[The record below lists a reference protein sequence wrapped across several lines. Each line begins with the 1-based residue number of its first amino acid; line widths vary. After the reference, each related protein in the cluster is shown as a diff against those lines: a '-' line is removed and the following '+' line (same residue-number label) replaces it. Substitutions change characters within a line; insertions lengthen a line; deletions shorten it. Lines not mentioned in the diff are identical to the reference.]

1 MKQCKTQ
8 ATISTGSVH
17 TILDHIKD
25 EETLKQDIEKLK
37 QKDLWIRKGRSKIRY
52 CNYPLSFDIETSS
65 FYDFPDQKKVCMY
78 IWQIAIGD
86 HVYIGRT
93 WQEWMKFN
101 KRLADELGL
110 HEHRRIVFYV
120 HNLAYEFQFMRLY
133 YDWLDVFALKER
145 DVLYA
150 CNSIGI
156 EYRCSYMLSNDN
168 LANIG
173 DNLKRPVK
181 KLKGDL
187 DYQLIRGSNTPLSD
201 EELAYCVNDVLIVT
215 EYIREKIE
223 QHGDI
228 SKIPLT
234 KTGYVRR
241 YCKKKC
247 LYGDS
252 EDKYDKID
260 AFMRYTKLMERLTL
274 SGEHEYLMLKRAF
287 MGGFT
292 HANILYVSLELYGD
306 EAPQSQDITSS
317 YPTCCIA
324 DLFPM
329 SKGKLVHP
337 KNMEEFD
344 RYVSKY
350 CCVFDVILHNVQN
363 TFLNEAII
371 PTYKCWKQDKVV
383 TNNGRVES
391 AKILGITITE
401 QDYYTFAKFYSW
413 DDIEVG
419 DMYIYRRGYLPTP
432 FIESVL
438 HFYERKTVLKGV
450 LDDDGHEVDE
460 YSQMKAMLNSTYGM
474 IVTDICR
481 PDIIY
486 DGKWD
491 YYIPDY
497 EDKVKEYN
505 ESKGRFLFYP
515 WGIWVTAHARRNILE
530 AIYALGDDYVY
541 SDTDSVKYIYPEKHT
556 AFFDDYNKR
565 IVEKLKKAMRY
576 HGLPEDA
583 IAPCNQKGVPKPM
596 GVFTD
601 EGQYKKFKT
610 LGAKRYMY
618 TNDTGTYIT
627 VAGLGKKQGAEYINS
642 QPHPYSFFNDSMYI
656 PPEHT
661 GKLTHTYIDETMEGE
676 AVDYLGNKFTYYERS
691 GVHLSECDFTLSLS
705 QAFINLII
713 KGVRDNEQKN

>member
-1 MKQCKTQ
+1 MKQCKIQ
-8 ATISTGSVH
+8 ATTSTGSVR

-25 EETLKQDIEKLK
+25 WSVLDQDIAKLN
-37 QKDLWIRKGRSKIRY
+37 LPEYWVRKGKKKIKY

-65 FYDFPDQKKVCMY
+65 FYEFADEKKVCMY
-78 IWQIAIGD
+78 IWQVAIAD

-93 WQEWMKFN
+93 WEDWMVFN
-101 KRLADELGL
+101 KKLIDGLSLDEN
-110 HEHRRIVFYV
+110 RRIVFYV

-133 YDWLDVFALKER
+133 YDWLEIFALKER
-145 DVLYA
+145 DILYG
-150 CNSIGI
+150 CTTTGL
-156 EYRCSYMLSNDN
+156 EFRCSYLLSNDN

-173 DNLKRPVK
+173 DSLKRPIK

-187 DYQLIRGSNTPLSD
+187 DYKLIRGPVTPLND

-223 QHGDI
+223 LHGNI
-228 SKIPLT
+228 TRIPLT

-252 EDKYDKID
+252 EDKYARID
-260 AFMRYTKLMERLTL
+260 SFLRYHKLMQRLTIT
-274 SGEHEYLMLKRAF
+274 EHEYMMLKRAF

-292 HANILYVSLELYGD
+292 HANIFYVGLKLDGD

-337 KNMEEFD
+337 KNIEDFN

-350 CCVFDVILHNVQN
+350 CCVFDLRIYNLQN
-363 TFLNEAII
+363 TFMNEAVI
-371 PTYKCWKQDKVV
+371 PSYKCWDQENVKV
-383 TNNGRVES
+383 NNGRIES
-391 AKILGITITE
+391 AKRIGITITE

-413 DDIEVG
+413 DNIEVG

-432 FIESVL
+432 FIESIL
-438 HFYERKTVLKGV
+438 KFYTDKTVLKGV
-450 LDDDGHEVDE
+450 MDDDGHEVEE
-460 YSQMKAMLNSTYGM
+460 YSQMKSMLNSTYGM

-486 DGKWD
+486 DGNWD
-491 YYIPDY
+491 YIYPDY
-497 EDKVKEYN
+497 ETKIQEYN
-505 ESKGRFLFYP
+505 ESRSRFLFYP
-515 WGIWVTAHARRNILE
+515 WGVWVTAHARRNILE
-530 AIYALGDDYVY
+530 AIYAMGNDYVY
-541 SDTDSVKYIYPEKHT
+541 SDTDSVKYIYPDKHK
-556 AFFDDYNKR
+556 AFFDEYNKK

-576 HGLPEDA
+576 HGLHEDA
-583 IAPCNQKGVPKPM
+583 IAPCNQSGEAKPM

-601 EGQYKKFKT
+601 EGQYQCFKT

-618 TNDTGTYIT
+618 TNSKGTFIT
-627 VAGLGKKQGAEYINS
+627 VAGLGKEQGAAYINS
-642 QPHPYSFFNDSMYI
+642 QHDPYAFFDNCMYI

-661 GKLTHTYIDETMEGE
+661 GKLTHTYIDDTMEGE
-676 AVDYLGNKFTYYERS
+676 TCDYLGNKFKYRELS
-691 GVHLSECDFTLSLS
+691 GVHLSDCDFTLSLS
-705 QAFINLII
+705 QAFLNMIGGLKEREEN
-713 KGVRDNEQKN
+713 

>member
-1 MKQCKTQ
+1 MKPCKIQ
-8 ATISTGSVH
+8 ATISNGLAA
-17 TILDHIKD
+17 TILEHIKD
-25 EETLKQDIEKLK
+25 DETLKIDIEKLK
-37 QKDLWIRKGRSKIRY
+37 NKDLWVRKNRTKIRY
-52 CNYPLSFDIETSS
+52 LNYPISFDIETSS
-65 FYDFPDQKKVCMY
+65 FYDFPDKKRVCMY
-78 IWQIAIGD
+78 IWQVAIGD

-93 WQEWMKFN
+93 WNDWMVFN
-101 KRLADELGL
+101 KKLIDGL
-110 HEHRRIVFYV
+110 DLNENRRIVIYV

-133 YDWLDVFALKER
+133 YDWLDVFAIKER

-150 CNSIGI
+150 CTTTGL
-156 EYRCSYMLSNDN
+156 EFRCSYMLSNDN

-187 DYQLIRGSNTPLSD
+187 DYKLVRGPLTPLD
-201 EELAYCVNDVLIVT
+201 DMELAYCVNDVLIVT

-223 QHGDI
+223 LHGTVCR
-228 SKIPLT
+228 IPLT

-241 YCKKKC
+241 YCKQKC

-252 EDKYDKID
+252 EDKYARID
-260 AFMRYTKLMERLTL
+260 NFLRYNKLMERLTL
-274 SGEHEYLMLKRAF
+274 NDEHEYLMLKRAF

-292 HANILYVSLELYGD
+292 HANIFYVGLKLSD
-306 EAPQSQDITSS
+306 EYAVKSQDITSS

-329 SKGKLVHP
+329 SKGKKVEV
-337 KNMEEFD
+337 KSMEDFD

-350 CCVFDVILHNVQN
+350 CCLFDIIIHNVQN

-371 PTYKCWKQDKVV
+371 PAYKCWIREGEKV
-383 TNNGRVES
+383 NNGRIES
-391 AKILGITITE
+391 AKTIGITITE

-432 FIESVL
+432 FIESIL
-438 HFYERKTVLKGV
+438 KFYQDKTTLKG
-450 LDDDGHEVDE
+450 LTDENGHELDE
-460 YSQMKAMLNSTYGM
+460 YSQMKSMLNSTYGM

-481 PDIIY
+481 PDIVY

-497 EDKVKEYN
+497 AQKVGEYN
-505 ESKGRFLFYP
+505 KTRGRFLFYP
-515 WGIWVTAHARRNILE
+515 WGVWVTAHARRNILE
-530 AIYALGDDYVY
+530 AIYSIGDDYVY
-541 SDTDSVKYIYPEKHT
+541 SDTDSVKYMHPEKHDK
-556 AFFDDYNKR
+556 FFKEYNKR

-583 IAPCNQKGVPKPM
+583 VEPKNQSGEPKPM

-601 EGQYKKFKT
+601 EGTYIKFKT

-618 TNDTGTYIT
+618 TTDKGTFIT
-627 VAGLGKKQGAEYINS
+627 VAGLGKDQGAAYINS
-642 QPHPYSFFNDSMYI
+642 QKYPYSFFDMDMYI

-661 GKLTHTYIDETMEGE
+661 GKLTHTYIDETMEGT
-676 AVDYLGNKFTYYERS
+676 AVDYLGNEFSYYERS
-691 GVHLSECDFTLSLS
+691 GVHLSECDFTLTIAANFL
-705 QAFINLII
+705 NML
-713 KGVRDNEQKN
+713 KGLKIREEA

>member
-8 ATISTGSVH
+8 AIISTGSVR

-25 EETLKQDIEKLK
+25 RDTLKIDIAKLK
-37 QKDLWIRKGRSKIRY
+37 DKDLWIRKGRTKIY
-52 CNYPLSFDIETSS
+52 YLNYPMSFDIETSS
-65 FYDFPDQKKVCMY
+65 FYDFPGIKKVCMY
-78 IWQIAIGD
+78 IWQVAIGD

-93 WQEWMKFN
+93 WSEWMEFN
-101 KRLADELGL
+101 KLLIDELGL
-110 HEHRRIVFYV
+110 NELKRVVFYV

-150 CNSIGI
+150 ATTTGL
-156 EYRCSYMLSNDN
+156 EYRCSYRLSNDN

-173 DNLKRPVK
+173 DQLKRPVK

-187 DYQLIRGSNTPLSD
+187 DYKLIHGPITPLTD

-223 QHGDI
+223 LHGDI
-228 SKIPLT
+228 TKIPMT

-241 YCKKKC
+241 YCKKMC

-252 EDKYDKID
+252 EDKYQRID
-260 AFMRYTKLMERLTL
+260 AFMRYKKLMERLTL

-292 HANILYVSLELYGD
+292 HANIFYVSCILDGT
-306 EAPQSQDITSS
+306 EAVESQDITSS

-337 KNMEEFD
+337 KTVKEFD
-344 RYVSKY
+344 KYVSKY
-350 CCVFDVILHNVQN
+350 CCVFDIIIHNVKN

-371 PTYKCWKQDKVV
+371 PSYKCWICEGAKI
-383 TNNGRVES
+383 NNGRIES
-391 AKILGITITE
+391 AKTIGITITE
-401 QDYYTFAKFYSW
+401 QDYYCFAKFYSW
-413 DDIEVG
+413 DNIEVG
-419 DMYIYRRGYLPTP
+419 DMYIYRRGYLPKP
-432 FIESVL
+432 FIESVIK
-438 HFYERKTVLKGV
+438 FYTDKTVLKGV
-450 LDDDGHEVDE
+450 LDEDGHEVDE
-460 YSQMKAMLNSTYGM
+460 YSQMKAMLNSLYGM

-486 DGKWD
+486 DGRWD
-491 YYIPDY
+491 YFIPDY
-497 EDKVKEYN
+497 EEKVQEYDKAP
-505 ESKGRFLFYP
+505 GRFLFYP

-530 AIYALGDDYVY
+530 AIYAMGNDYVY
-541 SDTDSVKYIYPEKHT
+541 SDTDSVKYLYPEKHKD
-556 AFFDDYNKR
+556 FFEDYNRR

-576 HGLPEDA
+576 HGIDENA
-583 IAPCNQKGVPKPM
+583 IAPCNKDGVAKPM

-601 EGQYKKFKT
+601 EGKYKRFKT

-618 TNDTGTYIT
+618 TNDKGTYIT
-627 VAGLGKKQGAEYINS
+627 VAGLGKKQGADYINS
-642 QPHPYSFFNDSMYI
+642 QPDPYNFFTNDMYI
-656 PPEHT
+656 PPDHT
-661 GKLTHTYIDETMEGE
+661 GKLTHTYIDDTMEGE
-676 AVDYLGNKFTYYERS
+676 SVDYLGNKFSYRELS
-691 GVHLSECDFTLSLS
+691 GVHLSDCDFTLSLS
-705 QAFINLII
+705 QSFINLVV
-713 KGVRDNEQKN
+713 KGVRAYEED

>member
-8 ATISTGSVH
+8 AITSSGSVR
-17 TILDHIKD
+17 TILDHICD
-25 EETLKQDIEKLK
+25 YETLEQDIYKLNSR
-37 QKDLWIRKGRSKIRY
+37 DLWIRKGRKKIRY
-52 CNYPLSFDIETSS
+52 LNYPISFDIETSS
-65 FYDFPDQKKVCMY
+65 FYDFPDKKQVCMY
-78 IWQIAIGD
+78 IWQVAIGD

-93 WQEWMKFN
+93 WQEWMDFN
-101 KRLADELGL
+101 KKLIDGLGL
-110 HEHRRIVFYV
+110 NDLRRMVYYV
-120 HNLAYEFQFMRLY
+120 HNLAYEFQFIRLL
-133 YDWLDVFALKER
+133 YDWLEVFALKER

-150 CNSIGI
+150 CTTTGI
-156 EYRCSYMLSNDN
+156 EFRCSYMLSNDN

-173 DNLKRPVK
+173 DSLKKPVK

-187 DYQLIRGSNTPLSD
+187 DYKLIRGPVTPLEDD
-201 EELAYCVNDVLIVT
+201 EIAYCVNDVLIVT
-215 EYIREKIE
+215 EYIKEKIE
-223 QHGDI
+223 LHGDI
-228 SKIPLT
+228 TRIPLT

-241 YCKKKC
+241 YCKYKC

-252 EDKYDKID
+252 DDKYKRID

-274 SGEHEYLMLKRAF
+274 TTHEYLMLKRAF

-292 HANILYVSLELYGD
+292 HANIFYVGCKLEGD
-306 EAPQSQDITSS
+306 EAPESQDITSS

-337 KNMEEFD
+337 KSVEEFD
-344 RYVSKY
+344 KYVSKY
-350 CCVFDVILHNVQN
+350 CCVFDIIIYDLQN

-371 PTYKCWKQDKVV
+371 PFYKCWDSEKVKV
-383 TNNGRVES
+383 NNGRIES
-391 AKILGITITE
+391 AKRIGITITE
-401 QDYYTFAKFYSW
+401 QDYYMFAKFYSW
-413 DDIEVG
+413 TNIEVG

-432 FIESVL
+432 FIESIL

-486 DGKWD
+486 DGRWD
-491 YYIPDY
+491 YMIPDY
-497 EDKVKEYN
+497 DEKVEEYN
-505 ESKGRFLFYP
+505 KSRGRFLFYP
-515 WGIWVTAHARRNILE
+515 LGIRVTAHARRNVLE
-530 AIYALGDDYVY
+530 AIYSLGNDYVY
-541 SDTDSVKYIYPEKHT
+541 SDTDSVKYLYPEKHKD
-556 AFFDDYNKR
+556 FFEGYNNR
-565 IVEKLKKAMRY
+565 IIEKLKKAMRY

-583 IAPCNQKGVPKPM
+583 IAPCNQDGDPKPM

-601 EGQYKKFKT
+601 EGRYKCFKT

-618 TNDTGTYIT
+618 TNKKGTFIT
-627 VAGLGKKQGAEYINS
+627 VAGLGKQQGADYINS
-642 QPHPYSFFNDSMYI
+642 QPDPYSFFDNSMYI

-661 GKLTHTYIDETMEGE
+661 GKLTHTYIDDTMEGA

-691 GVHLSECDFTLSLS
+691 GVHLSDCEFTLSLS
-705 QAFINLII
+705 QAFLNMIGGLQT
-713 KGVRDNEQKN
+713 REEA

>member
-1 MKQCKTQ
+1 MKQDRTQ
-8 ATISTGSVH
+8 ATISTGSVR

-25 EETLKQDIEKLK
+25 KEVLLQDIAKLK
-37 QKDLWIRKGRSKIRY
+37 EGDMWVRKGRTKIRY
-52 CNYPLSFDIETSS
+52 LNYPLSFDIETSS
-65 FYDFPDQKKVCMY
+65 FYDWPDQKRVCMY

-93 WQEWMKFN
+93 WNEWMEFN
-101 KRLADELGL
+101 KLLTDELGL
-110 HEHRRIVFYV
+110 GELKRVVFYV

-145 DVLYA
+145 DVLY
-150 CNSIGI
+150 CCTVTGI
-156 EYRCSYMLSNDN
+156 EFRCSYRLSNDK

-173 DNLKRPVK
+173 DQLKRPIK

-187 DYQLIRGSNTPLSD
+187 DYEIIRGPQTPLSD

-223 QHGDI
+223 LHGDI
-228 SKIPLT
+228 TRIPLT

-252 EDKYDKID
+252 DDKYERID
-260 AFMRYTKLMERLTL
+260 AFMRYKKLMERLTL

-292 HANILYVSLELYGD
+292 HANIFYVGQVLDGVE
-306 EAPQSQDITSS
+306 SQDITSS

-329 SKGKLVHP
+329 SKGKKVEV
-337 KNMEEFD
+337 KSIEDFD

-350 CCVFDVILHNVQN
+350 CCVFDIIIHNVQN

-371 PTYKCWKQDKVV
+371 PAYKCWINEGAKI
-383 TNNGRVES
+383 NNGRIES
-391 AKILGITITE
+391 AKTIGITITE

-413 DDIEVG
+413 DNIEVG

-432 FIESVL
+432 FIESIIK
-438 HFYERKTVLKGV
+438 FYTDKTTLKGV
-450 LDDDGHEVDE
+450 LDEDGHEVEE
-460 YSQMKAMLNSTYGM
+460 YSQMKAMLNSLYGM

-481 PDIIY
+481 DDIIY

-491 YYIPDY
+491 YYMPDY
-497 EDKVKEYN
+497 EEKVEEYN
-505 ESKGRFLFYP
+505 KSPGRFLFYP

-530 AIYALGDDYVY
+530 AIYSMGHDYVY
-541 SDTDSVKYIYPEKHT
+541 SDTDSVKYLHPEKHKD
-556 AFFDDYNKR
+556 FFDQYNNR
-565 IVEKLKKAMRY
+565 IIEKLKKAMRY
-576 HGLPEDA
+576 HGLPENA
-583 IAPCNQKGVPKPM
+583 IAPCNKDNEPKPM

-601 EGQYKKFKT
+601 EGQYKYFKT

-618 TNDTGTYIT
+618 TNKKGTFIT

-642 QPHPYSFFNDSMYI
+642 QPDPYEFFSNDMYI
-656 PPEHT
+656 PCDCT
-661 GKLTHTYIDETMEGE
+661 GKLTHTYIDETIEGD
-676 AVDYLGNKFTYYERS
+676 VCDYNGQVFHYKELS
-691 GVHLSECDFTLSLS
+691 SVHLSPCDFTLSLAQS
-705 QAFINLII
+705 FIRMIGGLREYEEN
-713 KGVRDNEQKN
+713 